1 MTTDKAIIYACSH
14 RRCGNSDRAA
24 QWLADGVRGAGGQAD
39 ILYVRDHEVRPCLA
53 CGYCDDPGERRG
65 RDLCVL
71 GPGDAA
77 WDLFK
82 PLLTARAV
90 IFASPIY
97 FYHLPS
103 MFKTWIDRSQQ
114 FWAARAEGAP
124 WLTELPPRTA
134 RAVLLA
140 GRPRGDK
147 LFEGAAVTLKYFLHN
162 FAMPLDEPLTFRGV
176 DDPDDLTNRAE
187 RDAITA
193 LGRRAWEE
201 AP

>member
-1 MTTDKAIIYACSH
+1 MTSRAVIYACSH
-14 RRCGNSDRAA
+14 RRGGNSDRAA
-24 QWLADGVRGAGGQAD
+24 QWLAAGVREAGGQAD

-53 CGYCDDPGERRG
+53 CGYCDEPGGRRG

-77 WDLFK
+77 WDLFE

-90 IFASPIY
+90 LFASPIY

-124 WLTELPPRTA
+124 WLTELPRRTA
-134 RAVLLA
+134 RAVFLA

-147 LFEGAAVTLKYFLHN
+147 LFEGATVTLKYFLHN
-162 FAMPLDEPLTFRGV
+162 FAMPLDEPLAFRGV
-176 DDPDDLTNRAE
+176 DEPDDLTGRTE
-187 RDAITA
+187 REAITG
-193 LGRRAWEE
+193 LGRHAWEE
-201 AP
+201 AS